1 MKTETLRSRL
11 VDIANR
17 LPDEATL
24 EQVYAQLALLNDID
38 MAEEEV
44 RRGETYTHQEVK
56 QMASKWLR

>member
-1 MKTETLRSRL
+1 MRTEIFRSCL
-11 VDIANR
+11 VDIAGR

-56 QMASKWLR
+56 PMAS